1 MFSDKF
7 FHPDHI
13 IPASKLVSALMKCT
27 HHMIAKPLME
37 MHAVLGQIFIIYL
50 RIAYTGIDI

>member
-7 FHPDHI
+7 LHPHHI
-13 IPASKLVSALMKCT
+13 IPASKLVSALMECSN
-27 HHMIAKPLME
+27 HMIAKSLME

-50 RIAYTGIDI
+50 WIAYTGIDI